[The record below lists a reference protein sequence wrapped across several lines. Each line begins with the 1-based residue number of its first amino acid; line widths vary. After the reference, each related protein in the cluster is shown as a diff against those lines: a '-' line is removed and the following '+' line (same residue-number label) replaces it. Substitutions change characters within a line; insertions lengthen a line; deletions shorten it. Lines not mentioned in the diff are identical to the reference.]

1 MASRTMTSG
10 QADLFASQYK
20 KNNLLAL

>member
-1 MASRTMTSG
+1 MASRMMTSG

>member
-1 MASRTMTSG
+1 MASRTMTGG